1 MEKNNSS
8 SPPMNSQI
16 KKNMLEI
23 SKMTYN
29 LSDLNFLLDSDVL
42 SVADII
48 QILLEIFNSIEN
60 LKK

>member
-1 MEKNNSS
+1 
-8 SPPMNSQI
+8 MNSQI
-16 KKNMLEI
+16 KKKMLEI

-60 LKK
+60 